1 MWTRGNG
8 LRLME
13 WRNASIVLA
22 GCLAVL
28 AWLIT
33 RRGMRVQA
41 EAVRLLSDVMK
52 REGEVVRAER
62 QVAES
67 LEKLAGLTAPEARQ
81 LVVARA
87 AEHSRAYIDHLVSS
101 AEREASA
108 EATKRARWILVG
120 ALAQVTQ
127 FPDHL
132 RYRNLVKLPDEHGLR
147 ARLVGR
153 DGSNLAAFTE
163 LTGVQLSL
171 HEGRPFAVLAS
182 FDPERRAIAEEVLS
196 ILVTEPRVYEGTIRE
211 AYDDV
216 IRRWPSRLLFLGREA
231 AATAGAGELSD
242 GLASLMGRL
251 HYERVQGVSA
261 LGQAVMGAR
270 IASVLAAEIGWPNP
284 QLVVRAAF
292 LRDLGYAV
300 TTESGSHAEAGADL
314 AAREGEADE
323 VCQAIRQHHLF
334 AASHRDVVSSLVACA
349 ERLTVDGTESPYESP
364 KLAATRL
371 RDVETALEGLTGV
384 TSARVLGLATE
395 VSVWVDPVA
404 LPEAA
409 LQDLTLQAAE
419 VVQERVSKPITITVH
434 RHTAMQ
440 VRPHASITPIRWLID
455 PGAPSPSDG

>member
-1 MWTRGNG
+1 
-8 LRLME
+8 ME

-62 QVAES
+62 RATES
-67 LEKLAGLTAPEARQ
+67 LEKLAGLSAAEAHQ
-81 LVVARA
+81 FVVARA
-87 AEHSRAYIDHLVSS
+87 AEHSRAYIDHVVST
-101 AEREASA
+101 AEREAAA

-163 LTGVQLSL
+163 LTGVQLSIQ
-171 HEGRPFAVLAS
+171 EGRPFAVLAS

-196 ILVTEPRVYEGTIRE
+196 NLLAAPRVYEATIRE

-216 IRRWPSRLLFLGREA
+216 TRRWPSRLIFIGREA
-231 AATAGAGELSD
+231 SATAGAGQLSD
-242 GLASLMGRL
+242 VLASLMGRL
-251 HYERVQGVSA
+251 HYERVQGASA
-261 LGQAVMGAR
+261 LGQAVTGAR
-270 IASVLAAEIGWPNP
+270 IAGVLAAELGLPNP

-300 TTESGSHAEAGADL
+300 TDKPGNHAEAGAVL
-314 AAREGEADE
+314 AAQEGEPEE

-334 AASHRDVVSSLVACA
+334 SAAQDDITSSLVACA
-349 ERLTVDGTESPYESP
+349 ERLTLDGTESPYESP

-371 RDVETALEGLTGV
+371 RDVEAALEGLTGV
-384 TSARVLGLATE
+384 ASARVLGLATE
-395 VSVWVDPVA
+395 VSVWVDPDA
-404 LPEAA
+404 LPDAA
-409 LQDLTLQAAE
+409 LQDLTLQAAA

-440 VRPHASITPIRWLID
+440 VRPDASMAPIRWLLD
-455 PGAPSPSDG
+455 PGA

>member
-1 MWTRGNG
+1 
-8 LRLME
+8 ME
-13 WRNASIVLA
+13 WRYASIVLV
-22 GCLAVL
+22 GFLAVL

-33 RRGMRVQA
+33 RRGLRVQA
-41 EAVRLLSDVMK
+41 EAVRLLSDVMQ
-52 REGEVVRAER
+52 RESEVVRAER
-62 QVAES
+62 QAAES
-67 LEKLAGLTAPEARQ
+67 LEKLVGLTAPEARQ

-87 AEHSRAYIDHLVSS
+87 AEHRRAYIDHLVSS

-153 DGSNLAAFTE
+153 DGRNLAAFAE
-163 LTGVQLSL
+163 LTGVELSIR
-171 HEGRPFAVLAS
+171 EGRPFAVLAS

-196 ILVTEPRVYEGTIRE
+196 VLVNEPRVYEGTIRE

-231 AATAGAGELSD
+231 AATAGVGQLGD
-242 GLASLMGRL
+242 LLASLMGRL
-251 HYERVQGVSA
+251 HFERVQGASA

-270 IASVLAAEIGWPNP
+270 IASVLAAEVGLPNP
-284 QLVVRAAF
+284 ELVARAAF

-300 TTESGSHAEAGADL
+300 TDKSGNHAEAGAVL
-314 AAREGEADE
+314 AAQEGEPEE
-323 VCQAIRQHHLF
+323 VCQAIRQHHLLSV
-334 AASHRDVVSSLVACA
+334 SHDDVISSLVACA
-349 ERLTVDGTESPYESP
+349 ERLTLDGTESPYESP

-395 VSVWVDPVA
+395 VSVWVDPEA
-404 LPEAA
+404 LPDAA
-409 LQDLTLQAAE
+409 LQDLTLQAAA

-434 RHTAMQ
+434 RHTALQ
-440 VRPHASITPIRWLID
+440 VRPDASVVPIRWLTD
-455 PGAPSPSDG
+455 PGA